1 MIEEGATE
9 ELEAKPFGT
18 GNEAT
23 HGQKRSTSD
32 RVFASLLLKHF
43 KGLEVQTEI
52 CWTKK
57 SEW

>member
-9 ELEAKPFGT
+9 ELEAKPFGA
-18 GNEAT
+18 GNEAAR
-23 HGQKRSTSD
+23 GQKRGASD

-43 KGLEVQTEI
+43 KGTEM

-57 SEW
+57 SE